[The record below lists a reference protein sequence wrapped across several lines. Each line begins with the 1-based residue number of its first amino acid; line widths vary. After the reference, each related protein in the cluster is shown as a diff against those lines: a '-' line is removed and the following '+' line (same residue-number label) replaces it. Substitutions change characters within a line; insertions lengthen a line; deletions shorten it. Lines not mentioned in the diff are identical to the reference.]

1 MKLHFGYSKSKDY
14 GKTVFMS
21 VLASS
26 HIIEGE
32 GINQWHKV
40 EIDESDSEQINI
52 AANMYQIT
60 WNCRYPKV
68 QGADIH
74 RLLNCAKNN
83 GTYKRTTNYIYAAS
97 GKKAEEALKKIVSET
112 GKSYGQIADEIEKI
126 IDEINEDMLHV
137 KTKLEKAGFIESK
150 YNGTVISYTDKL
162 RPVTPS
168 EFTRIKELIQRR
180 NYNQAISTYYQH
192 FKDKV
197 IRNDVFANELI
208 FLKREA
214 KAQLN
219 ALEIVAIYGLN
230 PDNKIVSRY
239 KKEFLNFI
247 NKQIKVRESKKLLT
261 PLDIL
266 IEQVPT
272 IEQMIEER
280 KNDWHN
286 SVYFSDGKIH
296 RDNTPVSLDNFSIEY
311 DKCIKGNIYKVFPDP
326 IRRCEVWDVPESK
339 KYWSLWTS
347 INPITFK
354 KNVTDRNLY
363 LGHIDCVHPKEKSY
377 RLIYGDEILSI
388 KRNSDLT
395 LSPVGGSTVVYT
407 GNEYR
412 IELKKYYEINVIR
425 NDVDKAKKIGN
436 VLIELIEEILRD
448 AENELR
454 ERHGLPRIGEGW
466 VLEME
471 MYNIIKKRYPDTE
484 HHARPE
490 WLKPQ
495 HLDVYVESHKLAFEY
510 QGRQHY
516 EEVQYFGGEEAFIST
531 QTLDRR
537 KEKLCRKNSVNL
549 IYWKYDEPLSDR
561 ILDKKLR

>member
-1 MKLHFGYSKSKDY
+1 MRLHFGYSKNKDY

-21 VLASS
+21 ALASS
-26 HIIEGE
+26 HAIEGE
-32 GINQWHKV
+32 GVNQWHKV

-52 AANMYQIT
+52 AANIYQIT

-97 GKKAEEALKKIVSET
+97 GKKVEKTLKKIVSET

-150 YNGTVISYTDKL
+150 YDGTVISYTDKL

-168 EFTRIKELIQRR
+168 EFTRIKELVQRR
-180 NYNQAISTYYQH
+180 KYNQAISSYYQH

-197 IRNDVFANELI
+197 IGNDVFANELI

-230 PDNKIVSRY
+230 PDNKVVSRY

-247 NKQIKVRESKKLLT
+247 NKQIKVRESKKLPT

-272 IEQMIEER
+272 IEQIIEER
-280 KNDWHN
+280 KNNWHN

-339 KYWSLWTS
+339 KYWSL
-347 INPITFK
+347 
-354 KNVTDRNLY
+354 
-363 LGHIDCVHPKEKSY
+363 
-377 RLIYGDEILSI
+377 
-388 KRNSDLT
+388 
-395 LSPVGGSTVVYT
+395 
-407 GNEYR
+407 
-412 IELKKYYEINVIR
+412 
-425 NDVDKAKKIGN
+425 
-436 VLIELIEEILRD
+436 
-448 AENELR
+448 
-454 ERHGLPRIGEGW
+454 
-466 VLEME
+466 
-471 MYNIIKKRYPDTE
+471 
-484 HHARPE
+484 
-490 WLKPQ
+490 
-495 HLDVYVESHKLAFEY
+495 
-510 QGRQHY
+510 
-516 EEVQYFGGEEAFIST
+516 
-531 QTLDRR
+531 
-537 KEKLCRKNSVNL
+537 
-549 IYWKYDEPLSDR
+549 
-561 ILDKKLR
+561 